1 MRVKREMERE
11 IGNLRL
17 QVRARD
23 AKITELGAQVHD
35 WRSRKA
41 AAPSDDNIVKYVNE
55 IRGLEAEIDNLRLQ
69 VRARDA
75 KITELGAQVHEYRNR
90 YDLKGPSKLKGGLI
104 WIWDQLPGGVQRRIE
119 PFADFVDRVV
129 K

>member
-1 MRVKREMERE
+1 MRVKRELERE

-35 WRSRKA
+35 CRSRKIVL
-41 AAPSDDNIVKYVNE
+41 PTPDNTGKHQNE
-55 IRGLEAEIDNLRLQ
+55 LRELEVEIDNLRLQ

-75 KITELGAQVHEYRNR
+75 KITELGALVHEYRNR

-104 WIWDQLPGGVQRRIE
+104 WIWDQLPGSVQRRIE